1 MYSLTPSSPLPSYD
15 TDPVKRKETPDFYGY
30 IPDEGIARSLIL
42 VSMTLNSALLLLIRA
57 FSAAM
62 LMMVRKRY
70 LAMYMAGDMALYLLQ
85 KVARGDFHHWF
96 PLDGAL
102 GLLTSL
108 LLRMIVKTI
117 TDFTG
122 VIHFRGPQELGGL
135 YWTVNMFLTLLA
147 SFICVWIGGGERME
161 WNLVGALSGAWVVV
175 FGLFLLL
182 IQREY
187 WLTFFTLST
196 AKQQVMDRF
205 NSEDESVKAGVFKK
219 NKKMWRAIREDVKE
233 WVQANW
239 WRWKEEKP
247 EWFSEA
253 WIGRVDADMIPL
265 EDFQVGA
272 DARVGVKIG
281 RWGRKRTTLR
291 GKGKVYVGHAQA

>member
-1 MYSLTPSSPLPSYD
+1 M
-15 TDPVKRKETPDFYGY
+15 
-30 IPDEGIARSLIL
+30 
-42 VSMTLNSALLLLIRA
+42 
-57 FSAAM
+57 
-62 LMMVRKRY
+62 
-70 LAMYMAGDMALYLLQ
+70 
-85 KVARGDFHHWF
+85 ARGDFHYWL
-96 PLDGAL
+96 PIDGVF
-102 GLLTSL
+102 GLLVSL
-108 LLRMIVKTI
+108 LTRVFVKTI

-122 VIHFRGPQELGGL
+122 VIQFRHTMELGGFS
-135 YWTVNMFLTLLA
+135 WTVNMFLALLA
-147 SFICVWIGGGERME
+147 SFVSVFMYFADTGEKGEAMKDGGSEAALEIEERVA
-161 WNLVGALSGAWVVV
+161 WTVVGSLSGAWVVV